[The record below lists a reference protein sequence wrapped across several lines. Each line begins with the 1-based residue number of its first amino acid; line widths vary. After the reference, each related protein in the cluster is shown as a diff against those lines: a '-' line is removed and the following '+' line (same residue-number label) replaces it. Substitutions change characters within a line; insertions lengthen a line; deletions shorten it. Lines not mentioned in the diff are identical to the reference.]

1 MLLTSRHEGN
11 TYWSKDIII
20 LITDESVRGMQAWL
34 NAYHGVN
41 FGSKFVTLR
50 RIFAYLPMTQTL

>member
-1 MLLTSRHEGN
+1 MLLTSRYIGN

-20 LITDESVRGMQAWL
+20 LITDESIRGMQAWL

-41 FGSKFVTLR
+41 FGSKFGALLR
-50 RIFAYLPMTQTL
+50 ILSHQP